1 MDWGSWFTMGGM
13 GAMSGQ
19 RTPLPAW
26 CCSDRAMRLPC
37 ANRRLA
43 EEGQEV
49 MDWGSWFTMGG
60 HGSHGGYVWSAYAIA
75 GVLLLR
81 PCHAIAMR
89 QQAAG

>member
-1 MDWGSWFTMGGM
+1 M
-13 GAMSGQ
+13 GAMEATSGQ
-19 RTPLPAW
+19 RTPLPVC

-49 MDWGSWFTMGG
+49 MDWGSWFAMGG
-60 HGSHGGYVWSAYAIA
+60 YGGYVWSAYAIA

-81 PCHAIAMR
+81 LCHVIAMR